1 MIQVKDVVKS
11 FDGNVVL
18 NHISADFE
26 DGKVNMIIG
35 QSGSGKTVL
44 MKSMIG
50 LHQIDDG
57 EIIFDCRASENNSE
71 KGSKGSNSSKGL
83 EQRNL
88 AGMSEK
94 EVRMLHREVGM
105 LFQGAALF
113 DSMTVQE
120 NVMFPLEMFSDMS
133 DEEKVAR
140 ARFCLERVNMPKRA
154 FGLMPSEISGGMQK
168 RVAIAR
174 AIALN
179 PKYLFCDEPNS
190 GLDPKTSLV
199 IDQLIQDITRE
210 YNICTIVNSHDMNS
224 IMEIGDNIVFLRNG
238 VKEWQGSRHEIFNA
252 DNEALNDFVFASE
265 LFKKIKNKEQGTRKQ
280 D

>member
-1 MIQVKDVVKS
+1 MIQIKDVVKS

-18 NHISADFE
+18 NHVSANLE

-50 LHQIDDG
+50 LHQIDGG
-57 EIIFDCRASENNSE
+57 EILFDTRH
-71 KGSKGSNSSKGL
+71 G
-83 EQRNL
+83 QQNL
-88 AGMSEK
+88 AEMSEK
-94 EVRMLHREVGM
+94 EVRLLHREVGM

-133 DEEKVAR
+133 HDEMVER
-140 ARFCLERVNMPKRA
+140 ARFCLTRVNMPERA
-154 FGLMPSEISGGMQK
+154 FSLMRSEISGGMQK
-168 RVAIAR
+168 PVAIAR

-179 PKYLFCDEPNS
+179 PRYLFCDEPNS

-199 IDQLIQDITRE
+199 IDQLIQDITQE

-224 IMEIGDNIVFLRNG
+224 IMEIGDNIIFLRNG
-238 VKEWQGSRHEIFNA
+238 VKEWQGSRHEIFHA
-252 DNEALNDFVFASE
+252 DSEALNDFVFASE
-265 LFKKIKNKEQGTRKQ
+265 LFKKIKNVNA
-280 D
+280 

>member
-1 MIQVKDVVKS
+1 
-11 FDGNVVL
+11 VVL
-18 NHISADFE
+18 NHVSANFE

-50 LHQIDDG
+50 LHQIDEG
-57 EIIFDCRASENNSE
+57 EIIFDTSDG
-71 KGSKGSNSSKGL
+71 K
-83 EQRNL
+83 QQNL
-88 AGMSEK
+88 AAMSEK
-94 EVRMLHREVGM
+94 EVRLLHREVGM
-105 LFQGAALF
+105 LFQGSALF

-120 NVMFPLEMFSDMS
+120 NVMYPLEMFSDMS
-133 DEEKVAR
+133 KDEMVER
-140 ARFCLERVNMPKRA
+140 ARFCLGRVNMPERA

-179 PKYLFCDEPNS
+179 PRYLFCDEPNS
-190 GLDPKTSLV
+190 GLDPRTSLV
-199 IDQLIQDITRE
+199 IDQLIQDITCE

-238 VKEWQGSRHEIFNA
+238 VKEWQGSRHEIFHA
-252 DNEALNDFVFASE
+252 ENEALNDFVFASE
-265 LFKKIKNKEQGTRKQ
+265 LFKKVKSANG
-280 D
+280 

>member
-11 FDGNVVL
+11 FDGNTVL

-50 LHQIDDG
+50 LHLIDGG
-57 EIIFDCRASENNSE
+57 EIVFDTRT
-71 KGSKGSNSSKGL
+71 G
-83 EQRNL
+83 QQNL

-94 EVRMLHREVGM
+94 EVRLLHREVGV

-120 NVMFPLEMFSDMS
+120 NVMYPLEMFSDMT
-133 DEEKVAR
+133 DEEKVER
-140 ARFCLERVNMPKRA
+140 ARFCLKRVNMPERA

-190 GLDPKTSLV
+190 GLDPRTSLV

-224 IMEIGDNIVFLRNG
+224 VMEIGDNIIFLRNG
-238 VKEWQGSRHEIFNA
+238 VKEWQGSRHEIFHTE
-252 DNEALNDFVFASE
+252 NEALNDFVFASE
-265 LFKKIKNKEQGTRKQ
+265 LFKKVKSATRSV
-280 D
+280 